1 MSGSTIIAGAT
12 AINGI
17 TDSSHDRYVS
27 WDVFCDYFVIFE
39 KNCLTPMVFFV
50 RNAQSVEIVCD
61 VTARPQPALGV
72 APGDAHDRRLSMR
85 RRGNTRIGVV
95 EHQLGRSFAALV
107 QRTGNRG
114 VVVAER
120 SGSE

>member
-1 MSGSTIIAGAT
+1 MTGMCHGA
-12 AINGI
+12 
-17 TDSSHDRYVS
+17 
-27 WDVFCDYFVIFE
+27 FFVIILLFLK

-61 VTARPQPALGV
+61 VTAIPQPALGV

-95 EHQLGRSFAALV
+95 EHQLGRGFATLV
-107 QRTGNRG
+107 
-114 VVVAER
+114 
-120 SGSE
+120 